1 MEKFH
6 ENLIFFRADAQKE
19 DAIEMFNHIM
29 ESKLLA
35 ENAVKDGD
43 NTLKKANDTYHL
55 LQSFQSQVQESSQ
68 AAQIALEQVPE
79 INNQMDSI
87 NSLIRE
93 TEKVRIYLYFISIQ
107 HIN

>member
-1 MEKFH
+1 
-6 ENLIFFRADAQKE
+6 
-19 DAIEMFNHIM
+19 M

-79 INNQMDSI
+79 INNQMETI
-87 NSLIRE
+87 NSLIRD
-93 TEKVRIYLYFISIQ
+93 TEKVRIL
-107 HIN
+107 HLLKINKILINFCLGSRRIRQ